1 MQKFTPEL
9 QEENSAILEL
19 VYDTSNSL
27 VSNIYA
33 EMRKMKFVDVASSLN
48 FLLFIDEER
57 KVNKFIERLSTM
69 I

>member
-1 MQKFTPEL
+1 VQKFTPEL

-48 FLLFIDEER
+48 FLLFIDDER

>member
-48 FLLFIDEER
+48 FLLFIDDER